1 MTDRVLHRDALPP
14 GSQVRE
20 FELVDVLGRGGFG
33 ITYLGWNTSL
43 NIHVAIKEY
52 MPVDFAV
59 RDEDGDVCP
68 RTEGH
73 QGDYEWG
80 LGKFLEEARMLAR
93 FEHNRSIVQVRQ
105 FFEAHG
111 TAYIVMERLNGQTL
125 YAEYESEGTL
135 GEDRLRTLLK
145 PILSGLEQVHAAGFR
160 HMDIKP
166 GNIMLR
172 DDGTPVLID
181 FGAAEIAAA
190 ERSRLVQSVV
200 MPGFS
205 PSEQY
210 SSTTRHHGPWTDIY
224 ALGAVL
230 YRGMTGDV
238 PIDAPSRVE
247 ADELVPVGEAAA
259 RRYSPS
265 LIEAVDWALRVRAT
279 DRPRSIEAWREVL
292 DEGGESST
300 LTWGPRDSDPV
311 PQPPPDPPKQPEVQ
325 SREKSNDRD
334 RGRGWPLKV
343 VATVAVLAALLVLGG
358 VWYLTDWAT
367 DPYRLEPV
375 EEVTNK
381 LESPRV
387 PPEAVAALA
396 EAKALRVRGE
406 LVQARGI
413 LGKARDAGLPEE
425 DYLAELREIE
435 RAEAEA
441 EAGEVSARLAE
452 CAAHRDGT
460 RLDKALACYREVLD
474 RAPGNVQARFEV
486 LRLDMY
492 AALTEANRIDTREQY
507 QRFMDETTRKLDEY
521 RRVDLEEE
529 AKHLIDLARE
539 KQQSR

>member
-1 MTDRVLHRDALPP
+1 M
-14 GSQVRE
+14 RE

-265 LIEAVDWALRVRAT
+265 LTEAVDWALRVRST
-279 DRPRSIEAWREVL
+279 DRPRSIEEWREVL
-292 DEGGESST
+292 DEGGKPST
-300 LTWGPRDSDPV
+300 PNPGSRVPDRDPRT
-311 PQPPPDPPKQPEVQ
+311 PPETPDQPEVQ
-325 SREKSNDRD
+325 SREEGKD
-334 RGRGWPLKV
+334 RGWPLKAIAF
-343 VATVAVLAALLVLGG
+343 VALPIVLLVLGG
-358 VWYLTDWAT
+358 VWYLTEWAT
-367 DPYRLEPV
+367 EPSRFEPV
-375 EEVTNK
+375 EKPAVEP
-381 LESPRV
+381 ESPAT
-387 PPEAVAALA
+387 PPEAEAALA
-396 EAKALRVRGE
+396 AAKGFR
-406 LVQARGI
+406 ARGD
-413 LGKARDAGLPEE
+413 LAEARVKLEEARERGQPEE
-425 DYLAELREIE
+425 SYLAELREIE
-435 RAEAEA
+435 RAEAK
-441 EAGEVSARLAE
+441 AGEVAERLAE
-452 CAAHRDGT
+452 CAALRDGT
-460 RLDKALACYREVLD
+460 TLEKALEKALVCYRDVLES
-474 RAPGNVQARFEV
+474 APGNVQARFEV

-492 AALTEANRIDTREQY
+492 AALREADRIDTKEQY
-507 QRFMDETTRKLDEY
+507 QRFMDETTRRLDEY
-521 RRVDLEEE
+521 RRVGLEEE
-529 AKHLIDLARE
+529 AKLFIGLARE
-539 KQQSR
+539 KQHSR

>member
-14 GSQVRE
+14 GTQVRE
-20 FELVDVLGRGGFG
+20 FKLLDVLGRGGFG

-59 RDEDGDVCP
+59 REEGGDVCP
-68 RTEGH
+68 RTDGH
-73 QGDYEWG
+73 DRDYEWG

-93 FEHNRSIVQVRQ
+93 FEHHPSIVQVRQ
-105 FFEAHG
+105 FFEARG

-125 YAEYESEGTL
+125 FAEYEAQGTL
-135 GEDRLRTLLK
+135 SEERLRTLLT
-145 PILSGLEQVHAAGFR
+145 PILLGLEQVHAAGFR

-181 FGAAEIAAA
+181 FGAAEISAA
-190 ERSRLVQSVV
+190 EHSRLVQSVV

-210 SSTTRHHGPWTDIY
+210 SSSTRHHGPWTDIY

-230 YRGMTGDV
+230 YRGMTGVV
-238 PIDAPSRVE
+238 PVDAPSRVE

-259 RRYSPS
+259 RQYSPS
-265 LIEAVDWALRVRAT
+265 LTEAVDWALRVRAT
-279 DRPRSIEAWREVL
+279 DRPRSIDEWREVL
-292 DEGGESST
+292 DEGGKSST
-300 LTWGPRDSDPV
+300 SPE
-311 PQPPPDPPKQPEVQ
+311 QPEVQ
-325 SREKSNDRD
+325 SREEGKD
-334 RGRGWPLKV
+334 RGRSWPLKV
-343 VATVAVLAALLVLGG
+343 VATIALLAVLLVLGG
-358 VWYLTDWAT
+358 VWYLMDWAT
-367 DPYRLEPV
+367 DSNRLEPV
-375 EEVTNK
+375 EEITK
-381 LESPRV
+381 KIEPPRM
-387 PPEAVAALA
+387 PPEAEAALA

-406 LVQARGI
+406 LVQARGK
-413 LGKARDAGLPEE
+413 LGEARDVGLLEE

-435 RAEAEA
+435 RAEAK
-441 EAGEVSARLAE
+441 AGEVSARLAE

-460 RLDKALACYREVLD
+460 RLEKALACYREVLD

-492 AALTEANRIDTREQY
+492 AALTEANRIGTREEY
-507 QRFMDETTRKLDEY
+507 RRFMDETTRKLDQY
-521 RRVDLEEE
+521 RGAGLEEE
-529 AKHLIDLARE
+529 AKLLIDLARS